1 MRPLDFIETA
11 RDLAD
16 ANRQDQPRETNLRR
30 AVSTTYYALFH
41 CLASCCAD
49 TIAGDSPANR
59 DPLAWNQAYRALE
72 HRTALNRCKEKD
84 EIKRFSTEIEEFA
97 KLLVALQLK
106 RHSADYDP
114 NARFYKNQVIQDIH
128 AAENVIRCFTE
139 ASLKD
144 RRAFVAYVLLP
155 IRKEEK
161 RKTSR

>member
-11 RDLAD
+11 RDLAG
-16 ANRQDQPRETNLRR
+16 ASRQDHQPRETNLRR

-41 CLASCCAD
+41 GLASCCAD

-72 HRTALNRCKEKD
+72 HRTARNRCKKKD
-84 EIKRFSTEIEEFA
+84 EIKRFPPEIEEFA
-97 KLLVALQLK
+97 EQFADLQLK
-106 RHSADYDP
+106 RHRADYDP
-114 NARFYKNQVIQDIH
+114 NASFSKNEVIQYIH
-128 AAENVIRCFTE
+128 AAENVIRCFTK

-155 IRKEEK
+155 IRKEDE
-161 RKTSR
+161 